1 VASAALQRL
10 AASHAAHTASA
21 AAEAMSR
28 LAGVVAVTSGTQD
41 SARWLEAR
49 TVLANITV
57 RGLYYRVYGGVAADG
72 AIPRAC
78 P

>member
-1 VASAALQRL
+1 
-10 AASHAAHTASA
+10 
-21 AAEAMSR
+21 MSR
-28 LAGVVAVTSGTQD
+28 LAGVAAVTSGTRD

-57 RGLYYRVYGGVAADG
+57 RDLYYKVYGGVAADG
-72 AIPRAC
+72 TIPRAW